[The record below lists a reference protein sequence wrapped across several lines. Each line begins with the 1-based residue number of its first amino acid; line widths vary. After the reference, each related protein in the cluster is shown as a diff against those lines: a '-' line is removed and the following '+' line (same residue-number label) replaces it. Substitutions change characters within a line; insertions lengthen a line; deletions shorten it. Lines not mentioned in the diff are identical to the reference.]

1 MNTYLVTMLCEV
13 SVEAFNESDAEC
25 RAAEEVMDCVNW
37 YEIKGIECYDDED
50 E

>member
-13 SVEAFNESDAEC
+13 SVEAFSELDAEC
-25 RAAEEVMDCVNW
+25 RAAEEIMDCVDW
-37 YEIKGIECYDDED
+37 CEIKSIECFDDED